1 MGEAVSWKGGLLR
14 VTGAVLAGE
23 LSPLAG
29 KEFPH
34 LSIPRTAQRF
44 PESSCS
50 YSLEQP
56 ETTLLIPLSPRQGH
70 ARDSALCDP
79 GMAGGP
85 GGLRFCQWG
94 GDQKRCVKSW
104 WALLCQGGRR
114 DPINLSSPWKFE
126 ISLETDNQ
134 IAQIQM
140 WKTCWGPWCSA
151 SGRVPISPPE

>member
-1 MGEAVSWKGGLLR
+1 MGQAVSWKRGLLR

-85 GGLRFCQWG
+85 G
-94 GDQKRCVKSW
+94 
-104 WALLCQGGRR
+104 A
-114 DPINLSSPWKFE
+114 
-126 ISLETDNQ
+126 
-134 IAQIQM
+134 
-140 WKTCWGPWCSA
+140 
-151 SGRVPISPPE
+151 